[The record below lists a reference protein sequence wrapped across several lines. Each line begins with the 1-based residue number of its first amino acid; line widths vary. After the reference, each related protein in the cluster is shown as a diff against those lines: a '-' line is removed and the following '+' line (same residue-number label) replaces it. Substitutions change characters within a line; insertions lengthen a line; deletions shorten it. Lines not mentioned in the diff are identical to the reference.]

1 MLSGAVVHTLD
12 SANPEAE
19 AVAIAGNRIVCVG
32 TTAEC
37 SEHQTESTRALD
49 LTGKTIVPGLR
60 DSHAHLAGIGLRELE
75 LDLTGTPSLE
85 DLIERVRVEADGAE
99 PDEWIVGRGWIES
112 GWSPPEFP
120 TRDDLD
126 RAAPKNPVWLK
137 RIDGHAGVANSRAL
151 DLADVNG
158 ATPVP
163 PGGDVLKDDQGRP
176 TGMLIDRAQS
186 LVQRHVPEI
195 TPERIREAILAGA
208 RRSLERGWTQISDA
222 GTSTENLEI
231 LRELYA
237 EGAVGLRVYSAMSHG
252 DSNTL
257 LDSGPVFEP
266 LLTVRSIK
274 LYLDGAL
281 GSRGAALIEP
291 YSDADSAGLLMH
303 EPDDLRPLLE
313 RALAAGIQ
321 IQAHAIGDRAN
332 RMMLD
337 LYEQVFADA
346 PDAAD
351 APARGDPRWRIEHA
365 QIIHPDDLP
374 RFVEL
379 GVIPSMQASHAVSD
393 ALFVESRLGPDRLT
407 GAYAW
412 RTLVDLGAQIAG
424 GSDAPVE
431 VGDPFDEIHAAITR
445 GLTRE
450 EALKSLTIWGAYSA
464 FEEDELGTIE
474 VGKKADLTVLSRD
487 LFEVADEEIQEIEAV
502 MTIVDGRVVYSR

>member
-1 MLSGAVVHTLD
+1 LLTGAVVHTLD
-12 SANPEAE
+12 PAQPTAE
-19 AVAIAGNRIVCVG
+19 AIAIAGNRIVCVG
-32 TTAEC
+32 PVEEC
-37 SEHQTESTRALD
+37 AGRRTGSTQVLD
-49 LTGKTIVPGLR
+49 LAGKTVVPGLR

-75 LDLTGTPSLE
+75 LDLTGTPSLD
-85 DLIERVRVEADGAE
+85 DLVERVAAEADKAD

-112 GWSPPEFP
+112 GWSQPEFP

-126 RAAPKNPVWLK
+126 RAAPENPVWLK

-163 PGGDVLKDDQGRP
+163 PGGDVLKDDRGRP

-186 LVQRHVPEI
+186 LVQKHIPEI
-195 TPERIREAILAGA
+195 TRERIREAIVAGA

-237 EGAVGLRVYSAMSHG
+237 EGAVGLRVYSAMSQS
-252 DSNTL
+252 DSEAL
-257 LDSGPVFEP
+257 LESGPVFEP

-291 YSDADSAGLLMH
+291 YSDADTAGLLMH
-303 EPDDLRPLLE
+303 EPDDLRPLLK
-313 RALAAGIQ
+313 RALAAGVQ
-321 IQAHAIGDRAN
+321 IQTHAIGDRAN

-337 LYEQVFADA
+337 LYAQAFAEA
-346 PDAAD
+346 PDVEE
-351 APARGDPRWRIEHA
+351 PRWRIEHA

-374 RFVEL
+374 RFIEL

-393 ALFVESRLGPDRLT
+393 ALFVESRLGPDRLA

-412 RTLVDLGAQIAG
+412 RTLVDLGAKIAG

-431 VGDPFDEIHAAITR
+431 AGDPFDEIHAAVTR

-450 EALKSLTIWGAYSA
+450 EALKSLTVWGAYSA

-474 VGKKADLTVLSRD
+474 VGKKADLTVLSDD
-487 LFEVADEEIQEIEAV
+487 LFEVGEEEIPDIEAV